1 VNPRRTCPGLPEW
14 GLRFGETRGVDR
26 QISAFVLAHK
36 AAERVGPEEAVKLL
50 PLRRDRLFH
59 GVSHALG
66 YLLGDALYRAFDAG
80 HVERADLRALFRD
93 PFVDPRATYFTWA
106 RRLGA

>member
-1 VNPRRTCPGLPEW
+1 
-14 GLRFGETRGVDR
+14 
-26 QISAFVLAHK
+26 
-36 AAERVGPEEAVKLL
+36 VKLL

-80 HVERADLRALFRD
+80 RVDRAALRALFRD
-93 PFVDPRATYFTWA
+93 PFEDPRAAYFAWV
-106 RRLGA
+106 RRLG